1 MFQLPAISLE
11 IRAAA
16 RLASGQTVWLRQGS
30 NYFWMLG
37 AEGAIP
43 NSLPGMGGK
52 LYITAERASSLGAPV
67 ATPLAELR
75 LPSRADTLAALI
87 NPLRLSDSEL
97 LADFEVSPVAALN
110 PANEAM
116 PLIKHA
122 GLLPALILG
131 PAVQHPPLDALIYDL
146 SDTEPKV
153 KLNRVSQSHLPLHPA
168 PDTEVITFHDGH
180 GLTHLALIVGN
191 PDLKNSP
198 LVRLHSSCLTGDIL
212 GSMRCDCGDQ
222 LRGALSKMQN
232 ENGGVVLYLDQE
244 GRGIGLANKLRAY
257 QLQDNG
263 MDTYAANRALGFKD
277 DERDFTLAAA
287 ILQDLGIT
295 SLRLLTNNPS
305 KVDQLK
311 NLGITVTERVPL
323 VMQSNPHNADYLEA
337 KGTKGKHI
345 LPRSQNKPANE
356 SKPKKTH

>member
-16 RLASGQTVWLRQGS
+16 RLASGQTVWLQRGQD
-30 NYFWMLG
+30 YFWLLG

-43 NSLPGMGGK
+43 NSLPGTGGK
-52 LYITAERASSLGAPV
+52 LYITAERAGSLGAPV

-87 NPLRLSDSEL
+87 NPLKFTQSEL
-97 LADFEVSPVAALN
+97 LTDFEVAPVPADN
-110 PANEAM
+110 PANDAM

-122 GLLPALILG
+122 GLLPALIMG
-131 PAVQHPPLDALIYDL
+131 PPTQTPPLDALIYEL
-146 SDTEPKV
+146 PAASNAVPLV
-153 KLNRVSQSHLPLHPA
+153 RVSQSKLPLHPA
-168 PDTEVITFHDGH
+168 PDTEVISFHDGH
-180 GLTHLALIVGN
+180 GLTHLALIVGQ
-191 PDLKNSP
+191 PDLKNAP

-222 LRGALSKMQN
+222 LRGALSKMQA

-257 QLQDNG
+257 QLQDQG
-263 MDTYAANRALGFKD
+263 LDTYAANRALGFAD
-277 DERDFTLAAA
+277 DERDFSLAAA
-287 ILQDLGIT
+287 ILRDLGIS

-305 KVDQLK
+305 KVEQLQSF
-311 NLGITVTERVPL
+311 GITVTQRVPHET
-323 VMQSNPHNADYLEA
+323 QSNPHNAKYLAA
-337 KGTKGKHI
+337 KGSKGKHI
-345 LPRSQNKPANE
+345 LSRKPANE
-356 SKPKKTH
+356 TRA